1 LSATL
6 QAMKHSCSLF
16 PTGSVTGLTRRS
28 FVAGAA
34 ALSVSAVAFPVLGME
49 GNAADNSVFELR
61 QYTLY
66 GGQRDT
72 LISLF
77 EKNLVEPQ
85 EAVGAHVIGTFRDID
100 DPDRFVWIRGFR
112 DMPARQQS
120 LQDFYGSSPAWIAH
134 KKEANATMIDSDNI
148 LLLRTL
154 SSQSKFPRTVANAS
168 VSNAVYGVTIYYLG
182 GVDTVQ
188 FADFFDHTVLPHLDA
203 LGAHPMATFATNE
216 VPNNFPRLPVR
227 EHDRVFLWI
236 ARWPS
241 IADYESF
248 SAQMRAWSGWRDA
261 APETV
266 LPALMRKPE
275 QLRLTPTTRSMLQ

>member
-1 LSATL
+1 
-6 QAMKHSCSLF
+6 MKHSSLDLI
-16 PTGSVTGLTRRS
+16 GSVTPLTRRS
-28 FVAGAA
+28 FVASAA
-34 ALSVSAVAFPVLGME
+34 ALSISAAASPVLCME
-49 GNAADNSVFELR
+49 EHAAEDSVFELR

-77 EKNLVEPQ
+77 EKNFIEPQ

-134 KKEANATMIDSDNI
+134 KKEANAAMIDSDNV
-148 LLLRTL
+148 LLLRPP
-154 SSQSKFPRTVANAS
+154 SSQPKFLRTVTNAS
-168 VSNAVYGVTIYYLG
+168 ASNAVYSVTIYYLG

-188 FADFFDHTVLPHLDA
+188 FAHFFDHAVRPHLNT
-203 LGAHPMATFATNE
+203 LGAHPMATLATND

-227 EHDRVFLWI
+227 ERDRIFLWI
-236 ARWPS
+236 ARWSS
-241 IADYESF
+241 IADHESF
-248 SAQMRAWSGWRDA
+248 SAQMRAWTGWRDA
-261 APETV
+261 CPETV

-275 QLRLTPTTRSMLQ
+275 QLRLKPTTRSMLQ

>member
-1 LSATL
+1 
-6 QAMKHSCSLF
+6 
-16 PTGSVTGLTRRS
+16 
-28 FVAGAA
+28 
-34 ALSVSAVAFPVLGME
+34 ME

-77 EKNLVEPQ
+77 EKNFIEPQ

-134 KKEANATMIDSDNI
+134 KKEANATIIDSDNI

-154 SSQSKFPRTVANAS
+154 SSQSKFLRTVANAS
-168 VSNAVYGVTIYYLG
+168 ASNAVYGVTIYYLG

-188 FADFFDHTVLPHLDA
+188 FADFFDHTVLPHLNT
-203 LGAHPMATFATNE
+203 LGAHPMATLATNE

>member
-1 LSATL
+1 
-6 QAMKHSCSLF
+6 MKHSCSLDL
-16 PTGSVTGLTRRS
+16 TGSLTPLTRRS

-34 ALSVSAVAFPVLGME
+34 ALSISAAVFPVLGME
-49 GNAADNSVFELR
+49 GSAAENSVFELR
-61 QYTLY
+61 QYTLR

-72 LISLF
+72 LIALF
-77 EKNLVEPQ
+77 EKNFIEPQ
-85 EAVGAHVIGTFRDID
+85 EAVGAHVVGTFRDID

-112 DMPARQQS
+112 DMPTRQQS

-134 KKEANATMIDSDNI
+134 KKEANATMIDSDNV
-148 LLLRTL
+148 LLLRAI
-154 SSQSKFPRTVANAS
+154 SSQPKFAQTVTNAPGS
-168 VSNAVYGVTIYYLG
+168 DAVYGVTIYYLG

-188 FADFFDHTVLPHLDA
+188 FARFFDITVLPHLNT
-203 LGAHPMATFATNE
+203 LCAHPMATLATND

-266 LPALMRKPE
+266 LPALMAKPE
-275 QLRLTPTTRSMLQ
+275 QLRLKPTTRSMLQ

>member
-1 LSATL
+1 
-6 QAMKHSCSLF
+6 
-16 PTGSVTGLTRRS
+16 
-28 FVAGAA
+28 
-34 ALSVSAVAFPVLGME
+34 
-49 GNAADNSVFELR
+49 
-61 QYTLY
+61 
-66 GGQRDT
+66 
-72 LISLF
+72 
-77 EKNLVEPQ
+77 
-85 EAVGAHVIGTFRDID
+85 
-100 DPDRFVWIRGFR
+100 
-112 DMPARQQS
+112 
-120 LQDFYGSSPAWIAH
+120 
-134 KKEANATMIDSDNI
+134 

-188 FADFFDHTVLPHLDA
+188 FADFFDHTVLPHLNA

-236 ARWPS
+236 ARWSS

-261 APETV
+261 VPETV

>member
-1 LSATL
+1 
-6 QAMKHSCSLF
+6 MKHSYPLDLS
-16 PTGSVTGLTRRS
+16 GSVTPLTRRS

-34 ALSVSAVAFPVLGME
+34 ALSISAAVFPVLGME
-49 GNAADNSVFELR
+49 GNVAENSVFELR

-77 EKNLVEPQ
+77 EKNFIEPQ
-85 EAVGAHVIGTFRDID
+85 EAVGAHVVGTFRDID

-112 DMPARQQS
+112 DMPTRQQS
-120 LQDFYGSSPAWIAH
+120 LQDFYGSSPEWNIH
-134 KKEANATMIDSDNI
+134 KKEANATMIDSDNV
-148 LLLRTL
+148 LLLRAL
-154 SSQSKFPRTVANAS
+154 SSQPKFAQTVTNAPGS
-168 VSNAVYGVTIYYLG
+168 DAVYGVTIYYLA

-188 FADFFDHTVLPHLDA
+188 FARFFDLTVLPHLNT
-203 LGAHPMATFATNE
+203 LGAHPMATLATNDM
-216 VPNNFPRLPVR
+216 PNNFPRLPVR
-227 EHDRVFLWI
+227 EHDGVFLWI
-236 ARWPS
+236 ARWPN
-241 IADYESF
+241 IADYQSF